1 MQEQIKL
8 LAAVKETLERVTVS
22 GTGNLD
28 RMLGCIR
35 AVEKVRLELIQKEK
49 ELKDNAES
57 GMAEK
62 QRGNS
67 EDAAGTV

>member
-1 MQEQIKL
+1 MQGQIKL

-22 GTGNLD
+22 GKDNLD

-35 AVEKVRLELIQKEK
+35 AVEKVRLELMQKEK
-49 ELKDNAES
+49 ELKDNAKS
-57 GMAEK
+57 GMAEQ